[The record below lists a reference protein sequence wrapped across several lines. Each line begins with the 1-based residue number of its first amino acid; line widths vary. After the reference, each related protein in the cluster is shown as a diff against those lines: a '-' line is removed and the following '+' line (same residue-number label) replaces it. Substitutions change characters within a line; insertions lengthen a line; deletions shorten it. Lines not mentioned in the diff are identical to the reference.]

1 LIAEQFVEE
10 WVQISEQ
17 NGNYISAGRIT
28 VGQVREED
36 LIGYKNFGYVLDDPN
51 LDYGRLNFAEDIA
64 CVFEDIFSSLYKV
77 IHRNENPKTVISALL
92 SKTPGETGLYR
103 KYQIACESLIGWYE
117 ENSDQR
123 KILREFIKII
133 KDAIKEAQ
141 GATNGQSI
149 QTIKDTIKAK
159 GTTNGQSTQTIENAI
174 RAEGTTSGQSSQPIQ
189 GAKEPEGTTGVQ
201 ETPLGRLMRRRL
213 DEIRKSGRQGPS

>member
-1 LIAEQFVEE
+1 M
-10 WVQISEQ
+10 S
-17 NGNYISAGRIT
+17 G
-28 VGQVREED
+28 
-36 LIGYKNFGYVLDDPN
+36 KPNFGYILDDPN
-51 LDYGRLNFAEDIA
+51 LRYGRLNFAEDIA
-64 CVFEDIFSSLYKV
+64 CVFEKILSSLYRV
-77 IHRNENPKTVISALL
+77 IHRKENSKAVISALL
-92 SKTPGETGLYR
+92 SKTPDETGLHK
-103 KYQIACESLIGWYE
+103 KYLIACESLIGWYE

>member
-1 LIAEQFVEE
+1 M
-10 WVQISEQ
+10 IS
-17 NGNYISAGRIT
+17 N
-28 VGQVREED
+28 
-36 LIGYKNFGYVLDDPN
+36 
-51 LDYGRLNFAEDIA
+51 
-64 CVFEDIFSSLYKV
+64 
-77 IHRNENPKTVISALL
+77 LL
-92 SKTPGETGLYR
+92 SKTPDETGLHK
-103 KYQIACESLIGWYE
+103 KYLIACESLIGWYE

-201 ETPLGRLMRRRL
+201 KTPLGWLMGQRFTNTG
-213 DEIRKSGRQGPS
+213 KSAGQGPS